1 MRPRHAT
8 ISVLLSILLLGLT
21 IPTASAGAART
32 EFAGFAFPVGWPG
45 TQTLCSAPYEFELYA
60 LGGTTIVPRCVIDE
74 GTRTE
79 LGDGRIRI
87 RDMQVYDALFVY
99 PGDPATLDLTR
110 SGYQKVWVNANLDA
124 SLTGPA
130 WGTWEL
136 FDFLG
141 NAMFAGTYTATY
153 DQGVETARSVG
164 KGMGTFTGEQVRSE
178 VIVAGEGAY
187 NCFGTFLDP
196 GSRDPGA

>member
-21 IPTASAGAART
+21 IPTASAGEVRT
-32 EFAGFAFPVGWPG
+32 EFAGFAFPAGWVGTP
-45 TQTLCSAPYEFELYA
+45 TACTAPYEYETYA
-60 LGGTTIVPRCVIDE
+60 LGGTTVVPRCVIDE

-79 LGDGRIRI
+79 LGDGHIRI

-99 PGDPATLDLTR
+99 PGDPPTLDLTR

-136 FDFLG
+136 FDLLG
-141 NAMFAGTYTATY
+141 NAIFGGTYTATY

-178 VIVAGEGAY
+178 VIVAEEGAY

-196 GSRDPGA
+196 GA